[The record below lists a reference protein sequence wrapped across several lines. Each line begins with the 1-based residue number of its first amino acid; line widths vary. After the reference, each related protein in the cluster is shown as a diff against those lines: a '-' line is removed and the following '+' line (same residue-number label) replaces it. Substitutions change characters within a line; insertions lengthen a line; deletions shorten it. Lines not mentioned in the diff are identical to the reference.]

1 MQLRHRV
8 LLSMLSVV
16 VISGGVSALVGGV
29 LLSRHLRQQ
38 AEDRVRENL
47 DAALVFY
54 NQRLGKIEDSLAFT
68 VIGATFVQAVAREDI
83 GYLQPRFDAMR
94 RKAHLDMLLA
104 TDESGRVIFRV
115 HRPDLAGDSVA
126 HDPLL
131 AQILAGKELVSG
143 TMIVSLET
151 LGTED
156 PALAQKARIR
166 VLPTEKAAPS
176 EREWLDSAMVMGSA
190 AAVRDSQG
198 KLVGVLWAG
207 SVLNCNFDLVDQ
219 VRNTVFRDEQY
230 KGKPVGTA
238 TIFLDDV
245 RISTNVQKEDGSRA
259 VGTQVSAEVGRR
271 VLQEGRI
278 WLGPAWVFDDWYIS
292 AYRPIHDIHDRIVGI
307 LYVGALQRKFQP
319 IMIRT
324 FVIFALVTLGGF
336 LLATLLGWKLART
349 ISRPIAGLAQAST
362 AVAQTG
368 FSHELPVRSSD
379 EIGSLTRSFNVMV
392 RSIKERDDLLKE
404 RTRLQLTRS
413 ERLAAVGRLAAGV
426 AHEINN
432 PLTGVLTFAH
442 LLLRDAPEGSTEKED
457 LQTIVDSTV
466 RCKDIVQGL
475 LNFSRQNEPHKALAN
490 LNDVLR
496 KALNLTKNQAR
507 IRQTSV
513 VEEMDDGLPQLVI
526 DPNQIQEVAVNVIVN
541 ALDAMPEGGRLAVRT
556 RRVREDRSD
565 WAEFEIS
572 DTGCGIPEEN
582 LEHIFD
588 PFFTTKRSGEGTG
601 LGLAVSYGIV
611 MEHGGQMNAS
621 STVGQG
627 TTMTVRLPIAS
638 KD

>member
-1 MQLRHRV
+1 MRCHEALECPEVDQLGGTNGCAACEV
-8 LLSMLSVV
+8 LMLKESRRLLR
-16 VISGGVSALVGGV
+16 ALPDEAGV
-29 LLSRHLRQQ
+29 L
-38 AEDRVRENL
+38 
-47 DAALVFY
+47 
-54 NQRLGKIEDSLAFT
+54 
-68 VIGATFVQAVAREDI
+68 
-83 GYLQPRFDAMR
+83 
-94 RKAHLDMLLA
+94 
-104 TDESGRVIFRV
+104 
-115 HRPDLAGDSVA
+115 HRW
-126 HDPLL
+126 
-131 AQILAGKELVSG
+131 E
-143 TMIVSLET
+143 
-151 LGTED
+151 
-156 PALAQKARIR
+156 
-166 VLPTEKAAPS
+166 
-176 EREWLDSAMVMGSA
+176 
-190 AAVRDSQG
+190 
-198 KLVGVLWAG
+198 
-207 SVLNCNFDLVDQ
+207 
-219 VRNTVFRDEQY
+219 
-230 KGKPVGTA
+230 
-238 TIFLDDV
+238 
-245 RISTNVQKEDGSRA
+245 
-259 VGTQVSAEVGRR
+259 
-271 VLQEGRI
+271 
-278 WLGPAWVFDDWYIS
+278 
-292 AYRPIHDIHDRIVGI
+292 
-307 LYVGALQRKFQP
+307 
-319 IMIRT
+319 
-324 FVIFALVTLGGF
+324 VTLNPVVDPSGKV
-336 LLATLLGWKLART
+336 THVVEVWRDIT
-349 ISRPIAGLAQAST
+349 
-362 AVAQTG
+362 
-368 FSHELPVRSSD
+368 VRS
-379 EIGSLTRSFNVMV
+379 
-392 RSIKERDDLLKE
+392 
-404 RTRLQLTRS
+404 QLES
-413 ERLAAVGRLAAGV
+413 QLSHNERLASLGMLAAGV